1 MDVFYRQYNIYRIL
15 LSVLGLWPYHKLIYS
30 KIHRIS
36 ISVIMLAYIVFQVL
50 SLFKSGITF
59 RGCIVTLSAT
69 CPVAIYFMRYV
80 TSVAMFPVTKYIF
93 DNLRTINTTL
103 KDQLEVQILMK
114 YVDYSTYII
123 FIFLLLCCLWILFA
137 TSFVFTPITLD
148 LLLPLNESR
157 RRYFSYFTMFS
168 HDRIE
173 YLDVACVNI
182 LVVHTI
188 GMLSLAGTELT
199 LVLFAHYMCGLFDIT
214 SYRMRKTIAGLS
226 SSKQI
231 DPNFRDFR
239 HVVDSHTNTLQL
251 IDYALSNYMVHY
263 LPPCSVFLVSFSVC
277 LHRLSNA
284 VTNANDQTEI
294 FISSMFVIS
303 HIVLLYVCHYSG
315 QILIDHS
322 LDVFKE
328 TYNSTWY
335 CMPVEAQK
343 LLLFIM
349 LRSSTESVIDLFGFF
364 AASHVGFSKMLST
377 SFSYFTMIYSLQ

>member
-277 LHRLSNA
+277 LHRLTNA
-284 VTNANDQTEI
+284 ITNANDQTEI
-294 FISSMFVIS
+294 FICSMFVII
-303 HIVLLYVCHYSG
+303 HMVILYLCHYSG
-315 QILIDHS
+315 QILIDRS

-328 TYNSTWY
+328 T
-335 CMPVEAQK
+335 V
-343 LLLFIM
+343 L
-349 LRSSTESVIDLFGFF
+349 
-364 AASHVGFSKMLST
+364 
-377 SFSYFTMIYSLQ
+377 